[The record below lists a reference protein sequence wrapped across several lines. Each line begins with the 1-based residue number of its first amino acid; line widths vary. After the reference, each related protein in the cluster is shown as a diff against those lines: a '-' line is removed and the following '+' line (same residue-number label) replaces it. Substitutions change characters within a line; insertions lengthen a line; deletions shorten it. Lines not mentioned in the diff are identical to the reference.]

1 MKYLK
6 TLEFIAASLTIV
18 GSLLTWEHAG
28 DFLSYD
34 LIGVRVDF
42 ANFKYWI
49 TGIHEFPVYDNGG
62 VLVRLLT
69 STIILLAF
77 QPPGF
82 IRNPSLWKLMISVL
96 LMGSSLF
103 FVSRWLF
110 HPYEYGHAIGKPT
123 LMLGLICITLG
134 SALLL
139 WRAIVTR
146 RQVVFYQSQNI
157 G

>member
-1 MKYLK
+1 MQYLK
-6 TLEFIAASLTIV
+6 TLEFIGASLTIV
-18 GSLLTWEHAG
+18 GSLFPWERAG

-42 ANFKYWI
+42 ANFEYWI
-49 TGIHEFPVYDNGG
+49 TGIHEFPVYDNSGL
-62 VLVRLLT
+62 LVILLT
-69 STIILLAF
+69 SVIILLAS
-77 QPPGF
+77 QPPRF
-82 IRNPSLWKLMISVL
+82 IRNPSLWKLIISAL

-103 FVSRWLF
+103 IVSRWLF
-110 HPYEYGHAIGKPT
+110 HRYEYGDVIGKPT
-123 LMLGLICITLG
+123 LMLRLICIVLG

-146 RQVVFYQSQNI
+146 RQVVFYQSQNT

>member
-1 MKYLK
+1 MKSPN
-6 TLEFIAASLTIV
+6 TLEFTGALLTIV
-18 GSLLTWEHAG
+18 GSLLPWERAG

-42 ANFKYWI
+42 ANFKYWM

-62 VLVRLLT
+62 VLVILLT
-69 STIILLAF
+69 SAIILLAL

-82 IRNPSLWKLMISVL
+82 IRNPSLWKLIVSVL
-96 LMGSSLF
+96 LMGLSLF
-103 FVSRWLF
+103 YVARWLI
-110 HPYEYGHAIGKPT
+110 HRYEYGDAIGKPT
-123 LMLGLICITLG
+123 LMIGLICIMLG

-139 WRAIVTR
+139 WKAIVTR
-146 RQVVFYQSQNI
+146 RQVLFHQNQNT